1 MEGTNIHPHL
11 LLVTTNTTTMN
22 NSITVPSHKPPSSTP
37 ADDAHKLVKTGT
49 EFSNASSV
57 PVAEIFDIEHVPVEN
72 DPRAWSS
79 LRKNATLVLIA
90 TASMISGL
98 ATNIQNPAVS
108 QMEVDL
114 PATSSQFSLS
124 IAVFVLLQGL
134 MPLLWCAMSEL
145 VYILSL
151 GIFTLGNII
160 VALSR
165 RIGLVI
171 GFRCLQAAGS
181 SAVLSIGAAT
191 LADIFDPKERGK
203 KMGIYYMA
211 PLLGPALGPIFG
223 GVLTSTFNWRATFW
237 FLSILSG
244 SSLLIFILFFH
255 DTFRRQRSLTYQNVL
270 KQRRR
275 AGGLTPLEQNKICW

>member
-1 MEGTNIHPHL
+1 MAHGS
-11 LLVTTNTTTMN
+11 
-22 NSITVPSHKPPSSTP
+22 NSITVPSHKPSSSTP
-37 ADDAHKLVKTGT
+37 VDDAHKFVKTGT
-49 EFSNASSV
+49 EFSLSSNPSSV
-57 PVAEIFDIEHVPVEN
+57 PDIEHVPVEN
-72 DPRAWSS
+72 DPRAWSPF
-79 LRKNATLVLIA
+79 RK
-90 TASMISGL
+90 
-98 ATNIQNPAVS
+98 
-108 QMEVDL
+108 
-114 PATSSQFSLS
+114 
-124 IAVFVLLQGL
+124 
-134 MPLLWCAMSEL
+134 L

-165 RIGLVI
+165 RVELVI

-191 LADIFDPKERGK
+191 LADIFDPKERVK

-244 SSLLIFILFFH
+244 SSLLLFILFFH
-255 DTFRRQRSLTYQNVL
+255 DTFRRQRSLTYQSVL

-275 AGGLTPLEQNKICW
+275 AGGITFLMRAK